1 MGITDILDKFET
13 YLNTNTSLA
22 PASKSKYGRIVRSFL
37 MTIHEKKAAFA
48 FNIEDINKFIF
59 KKTRG
64 RKRGNNT
71 KYALKAFLLSIGKK
85 HWVFDLLPIKTKPRQ
100 KKFPYFSPEIMRRI
114 IDNLD
119 MPYKAIAFIQ
129 AHTGARFREAAT
141 IKIEDISKEKH
152 EKLIFIWV
160 SNYAKGQKA
169 RNLNIRKEHETSLN
183 TLIKDKTYGYLILD
197 DKYNNMTDEEID
209 RKLEI
214 LLRYYNGK
222 LNTIGLEY
230 GISRLSSHYIRHHYA
245 DTFMMKPGADIYKLR
260 HALGHSR
267 IETSKEYVSVG
278 DKITTDFLAKDDS
291 FM

>member
-1 MGITDILDKFET
+1 MGIVSILDNFET
-13 YLNTNTSLA
+13 YLNTNTALA
-22 PASKSKYGRIVRSFL
+22 PASKSKYARIVRSFL
-37 MTIHEKKAAFA
+37 MTIHEKKRAFS

-59 KKTRG
+59 LKTKG
-64 RKRGNNT
+64 KKRGNNT

-85 HWVFDLLPIKTKPRQ
+85 HWVYDLVPIKTKPRQ

-114 IDNLD
+114 IDNLE

-129 AHTGARFREAAT
+129 AHTGARFREAVT
-141 IKIEDISKEKH
+141 IKIEDMSMEKH
-152 EKLIFIWV
+152 DRLIFIWV
-160 SNYAKGQKA
+160 SNFAKGQKP
-169 RNLNIRKEHETSLN
+169 RNLNLRKEHEASLN
-183 TLIKDKTYGYLILD
+183 TLIKGKKYGYLVLGKEYED
-197 DKYNNMTDEEID
+197 MTEEEID
-209 RKLEI
+209 RKLEV

-245 DTFMMKPGADIYKLR
+245 DTFMMKPGADIYKLKN
-260 HALGHSR
+260 ALGHSR

-278 DKITTDFLAKDDS
+278 DQITTEFLAKDDS